1 MTVAIKLIEDAD
13 FQALRAYVYD
23 TCGIALDNSKHSLVS
38 GRLQPVLAREHIAT
52 YREYIDRVRA
62 DTTGRLRSELVDR
75 LSTNHTFF
83 WREADHFDFLARVA
97 LPAVIG
103 ARRRAQSKTLRIW
116 CAASSAGQEPYTLG
130 ALAMEALGV
139 DYASWDAGVL
149 ATDISAPV
157 LERAREGIYDNDD
170 VQRLP
175 EPLRKRHFDRLP
187 DGRWQANRRLRD
199 ELTFRRLNLMSPR
212 FPFKQPFDV
221 VFIRNVM
228 IYFDMPTKQRLLDR
242 LQPLLRPGGY
252 FIISHSETL
261 NGISTALKP
270 VQPSIYRS
278 AGA

>member
-52 YREYIDRVRA
+52 YREYIDRVRS

-83 WREADHFDFLARVA
+83 WREADHFDFLSRVA
-97 LPAVIG
+97 LPAVIA

-139 DYASWDAGVL
+139 DYPAWDAGVL

-157 LERAREGIYDNDD
+157 LERAREGIYDNED

-175 EPLRKRHFDRLP
+175 ESLRKRHFDRLP
-187 DGRWQANRRLRD
+187 DGRWQANRRLRE

-212 FPFKQPFDV
+212 FPFKQPFDI

-228 IYFDMPTKQRLLDR
+228 IYFDMPTKLALMDR
-242 LQPLLRPGGY
+242 LAAVMRPGAFM
-252 FIISHSETL
+252 FIGAAESLPPDQRQFESVRP
-261 NGISTALKP
+261 GVFRKP
-270 VQPSIYRS
+270 
-278 AGA
+278 